1 MSSNME
7 PNRLKKE
14 IFLNLETKEQ
24 ELLSSW
30 ESDIKNDYKRHFI
43 RLFSTINRHIPHD
56 FQVKRVSIA
65 ENQESNLIVE
75 DWDLSRLIRV
85 WLISLISKDIGKEAY
100 VSFIEDLFQYG
111 DMQELIA
118 LYSAL
123 PIFHYAESWKERC
136 SEGIR
141 NNIEGVQE
149 AVALNNKYPF
159 VHLNQ
164 NAWNQLILKSF
175 FTQKDILKIYRW
187 EDRMDDSLAHAVE
200 DYIYERYAAKRA
212 INPFLWVFVASRM
225 NEKLLEVL
233 KETFEEYTSE
243 LEKLCA
249 LFAIIDLPEDKVDDL
264 FIREKEA
271 IAQPIT
277 MESILKYKNK

>member
-1 MSSNME
+1 ME
-7 PNRLKKE
+7 SNRLKKE
-14 IFLNLETKEQ
+14 IWLNLDAKEQ

-30 ESDIKNDYKRHFI
+30 QSAIESDYKRHFI
-43 RLFSTINRHIPHD
+43 RLFSTINRHIPHAT
-56 FQVKRVSIA
+56 QIKRINIA
-65 ENQESNLIVE
+65 ENQESSLIVE
-75 DWDLSRLIRV
+75 DWDLTRAIRV
-85 WLISLISKDIGKEAY
+85 WLISIISKDIGQEAY

-111 DMQELIA
+111 DMQELVA

-123 PIFHYAESWKERC
+123 PILHYAESWKERC
-136 SEGIR
+136 AEGIR
-141 NNIEGVQE
+141 NNIEGVQD

-159 VHLNQ
+159 VHLDQ

-225 NEKLLEVL
+225 NEKLQEVL
-233 KETFEEYTSE
+233 KETFDAYTSD
-243 LEKLCA
+243 LEKICA
-249 LFAIIDLPEDKVDDL
+249 LFAVNDLPEGELDEL
-264 FIREKEA
+264 FIREKKA

>member
-1 MSSNME
+1 MTSDME
-7 PNRLKKE
+7 SNRLKKE
-14 IFLNLETKEQ
+14 IWLNLDAKEQ

-30 ESDIKNDYKRHFI
+30 QSAIESDYKRHFI
-43 RLFSTINRHIPHD
+43 RLFSTINRHIPHAT
-56 FQVKRVSIA
+56 QIKRINIA
-65 ENQESNLIVE
+65 ENQESSLIVE
-75 DWDLSRLIRV
+75 DWDLTRAIRV
-85 WLISLISKDIGKEAY
+85 WLISIISKDIGQKAY

-123 PIFHYAESWKERC
+123 PILHYAESWKERC
-136 SEGIR
+136 AEGIR
-141 NNIEGVQE
+141 NNIEGVQD

-159 VHLNQ
+159 VHLDQ

-225 NEKLLEVL
+225 NEKLQEVL
-233 KETFEEYTSE
+233 KETFDAYTSD
-243 LEKLCA
+243 LEKICA
-249 LFAIIDLPEDKVDDL
+249 LFAVNDLPEGELDEL
-264 FIREKEA
+264 FIREKKA

-277 MESILKYKNK
+277 MESILKYKNN

>member
-1 MSSNME
+1 MTSDME
-7 PNRLKKE
+7 SNRLKKE
-14 IFLNLETKEQ
+14 IWLNLDAKEQ

-30 ESDIKNDYKRHFI
+30 QSAIESDYKRHFI
-43 RLFSTINRHIPHD
+43 RLFSTINRHIPHAT
-56 FQVKRVSIA
+56 QIKRINIA
-65 ENQESNLIVE
+65 ENQESSLIVE
-75 DWDLSRLIRV
+75 DWDLTRAIRV
-85 WLISLISKDIGKEAY
+85 WLISIISKDIGQEAY

-111 DMQELIA
+111 DMQELVA

-123 PIFHYAESWKERC
+123 PILHYAESWKERC
-136 SEGIR
+136 AEGIR
-141 NNIEGVQE
+141 NNIECVQD

-159 VHLNQ
+159 VHLDQ

-225 NEKLLEVL
+225 NEKLQEVL
-233 KETFEEYTSE
+233 KETFDAYTSD
-243 LEKLCA
+243 LEKICA
-249 LFAIIDLPEDKVDDL
+249 LFAVNDLPEGELDEL
-264 FIREKEA
+264 FIREKKA

-277 MESILKYKNK
+277 MESILKYKNN

>member
-1 MSSNME
+1 ME
-7 PNRLKKE
+7 SNRLKKE
-14 IFLNLETKEQ
+14 IWLNLEAKEQ

-30 ESDIKNDYKRHFI
+30 QSAIESDYKRHFI
-43 RLFSTINRHIPHD
+43 RLFSTINRHIPHGT
-56 FQVKRVSIA
+56 QIKRINIA

-75 DWDLSRLIRV
+75 DWDLTRAIRV
-85 WLISLISKDIGKEAY
+85 WLISIISKDIGQEAY

-123 PIFHYAESWKERC
+123 PILHYAESWKERC

-141 NNIEGVQE
+141 NNIEGVQD

-187 EDRMDDSLAHAVE
+187 EDRMDESLAHAVE
-200 DYIYERYAAKRA
+200 DYIYERFAAKRA

-225 NEKLLEVL
+225 NEKLQEVL
-233 KETFEEYTSE
+233 KETFGAYTSD
-243 LEKLCA
+243 LEKICA
-249 LFAIIDLPEDKVDDL
+249 LFAVNDLPEGKLDEL

-271 IAQPIT
+271 IAQPIN

>member
-1 MSSNME
+1 ME
-7 PNRLKKE
+7 SNRLKKE
-14 IFLNLETKEQ
+14 IWLNLDAKEQ

-30 ESDIKNDYKRHFI
+30 QSAIESDYKRHFI
-43 RLFSTINRHIPHD
+43 RLFSTINRHIPHAT
-56 FQVKRVSIA
+56 QIKRINIA
-65 ENQESNLIVE
+65 ENQESSLIVE
-75 DWDLSRLIRV
+75 DWDLTRAIRV
-85 WLISLISKDIGKEAY
+85 WLISIISKDIGQKAY

-123 PIFHYAESWKERC
+123 PILHYAESWKERC
-136 SEGIR
+136 AEGIR
-141 NNIEGVQE
+141 NNIEGVQD

-159 VHLNQ
+159 VHLDQ

-225 NEKLLEVL
+225 NEKLQEVL
-233 KETFEEYTSE
+233 KETFDAYTSD
-243 LEKLCA
+243 LEKICA
-249 LFAIIDLPEDKVDDL
+249 LFAVNDLPEGELDEL
-264 FIREKEA
+264 FIREKKA

-277 MESILKYKNK
+277 MESILKYKNN

>member
-1 MSSNME
+1 MTSDME
-7 PNRLKKE
+7 SNRLKKE
-14 IFLNLETKEQ
+14 IWLNLDAKEQ

-30 ESDIKNDYKRHFI
+30 QSAIESDYKRHFI
-43 RLFSTINRHIPHD
+43 RLFSTINRHIPHAT
-56 FQVKRVSIA
+56 QIKRINIA
-65 ENQESNLIVE
+65 ENQESSLIVE
-75 DWDLSRLIRV
+75 DWDLTRAIRV
-85 WLISLISKDIGKEAY
+85 WLISIISKDIGQEAY

-123 PIFHYAESWKERC
+123 PILHYAESWKERC
-136 SEGIR
+136 AEGIR
-141 NNIEGVQE
+141 NNIEGVQD

-159 VHLNQ
+159 VHLDQ

-225 NEKLLEVL
+225 NEKLQEVL
-233 KETFEEYTSE
+233 KETFDAYTSD
-243 LEKLCA
+243 LEKICA
-249 LFAIIDLPEDKVDDL
+249 LFAVNDLPEGELDEL
-264 FIREKEA
+264 FIREKKA

-277 MESILKYKNK
+277 MESILKYKNN